1 MPVSRLEA
9 VVWDMDGV
17 IADTARYH
25 FQAWQEIFQERGI
38 DFTKEVFK
46 RYFGRRND
54 TIIRDNIGREISSE
68 EVYAIADEKEER
80 YRRLM
85 AHDIKSLPGAIE
97 LLGLLGESG
106 VKMAVASSAPLENI
120 ELITR
125 SLGIYNCFQAIVW
138 GGEVAES
145 KPSPQGFL
153 LAAEKL
159 GVEPRNCLVA
169 EDAVAGVA
177 AAKRGGMK
185 CLAVT
190 TSHPEASLKEADLVV
205 DTLEAVGLDDLERL
219 FGSPR
224 EA

>member
-1 MPVSRLEA
+1 MSGSRLEA
-9 VVWDMDGV
+9 VIWDMDGV
-17 IADTARYH
+17 IADTSRYH

-38 DFTKEVFK
+38 DFTQEVFK

-54 TIIRDNIGREISSE
+54 TIIRDNIGREISSR

-85 AHDIKSLPGAIE
+85 AQDIKSLPGAIE

-125 SLGIYNCFQAIVW
+125 SLGIYDCFQAIVW

-159 GVEPRNCLVA
+159 GVEPRNCLVV

-177 AAKRGGMK
+177 AAKKGGMK
-185 CLAVT
+185 CMAVT
-190 TSHPEASLKEADLVV
+190 TSHPEASLKEADLVL
-205 DTLEAVGLDDLERL
+205 DTLEAIGLGDLERL
-219 FGSPR
+219 FGSSR